1 MQDTPDTPATG
12 SVAALAAA
20 ASAPFTSPADGES
33 ILNLRLSQDYAA
45 QAFGKQVLVNVA
57 VAKPPK
63 SSFFRRRGSDAYT
76 ATFNILDAGKLG
88 HDGIYA
94 VGPEVVGLIQDQVR
108 LVQLH
113 LAVTSQ
119 GVPYLV
125 PVPLAGL
132 DGRLNPWHLSLARA
146 MELAETR
153 WIRISANMVR
163 GGYDVFEAIGQLPEP
178 QWPEESFEQLL
189 EIAFRGRLI
198 TQQDHPI
205 VQQLLGA

>member
-1 MQDTPDTPATG
+1 M
-12 SVAALAAA
+12 
-20 ASAPFTSPADGES
+20 
-33 ILNLRLSQDYAA
+33 
-45 QAFGKQVLVNVA
+45 
-57 VAKPPK
+57 
-63 SSFFRRRGSDAYT
+63 
-76 ATFNILDAGKLG
+76 
-88 HDGIYA
+88 
-94 VGPEVVGLIQDQVR
+94 
-108 LVQLH
+108 
-113 LAVTSQ
+113 TSQ

-153 WIRISANMVR
+153 WIRISANMMR